1 MSIRH
6 LQVMIVDDDPSI
18 VRLVTK
24 VLHDAFPGNLT
35 LHSFS
40 DSAQALQWLE
50 HNFCDI
56 LVSDIEMPEADGI
69 TMLQRAKNRNAWI
82 QVIFLTGH
90 SSWDRV
96 TQAIENGASDFLL
109 KPLDHKEI
117 VHVVRQEIARF
128 GRWQMALRGSRPLAS
143 AIEEAATAEA
153 SSPEPLPAGL

>member
-6 LQVMIVDDDPSI
+6 LQTMIVDDDPSI
-18 VRLVTK
+18 VRLLTK
-24 VLHDAFPGNLT
+24 VLHDAFPDILT

-40 DSAQALQWLE
+40 DSVKALQWLE

-56 LVSDIEMPEADGI
+56 LVSDIEMPEADGM
-69 TMLQRAKNRNAWI
+69 TMLQRAKNRNAWT

-109 KPLDHKEI
+109 KPLDRQEI

-128 GRWQMALRGSRPLAS
+128 GRWQVALRGKRP
-143 AIEEAATAEA
+143 E
-153 SSPEPLPAGL
+153 SPINQETTNAVESLREPTLAGL